1 MSKFCENVINNKDFE
16 ILKNH
21 IGKYADDL
29 IEDSNCKVILDVKIT
44 EFNDDNIKKLIIKYL
59 NNENKNV
66 TRTTH
71 IEKKKVKNNI
81 LKRVHDRKDIKPFGR
96 AITENNSPTIDKEIQ
111 IQKTIP
117 NIKINN
123 ENSKK
128 KKLESKKIGPKQKY
142 KPPTVT
148 SSMNTNKK
156 INVYVPPTRTPNNN
170 RIIPSN
176 KVKIINIDSD
186 TTIDDIKDL
195 CYEFGN
201 VINCYIPTFNFG
213 NKKGKNK
220 GFAIVKFNTGLE
232 RDKCIENINNMKYN
246 SMILKAEKYN

>member
-1 MSKFCENVINNKDFE
+1 MLKEQH
-16 ILKNH
+16 IL
-21 IGKYADDL
+21 
-29 IEDSNCKVILDVKIT
+29 
-44 EFNDDNIKKLIIKYL
+44 
-59 NNENKNV
+59 
-66 TRTTH
+66 
-71 IEKKKVKNNI
+71 KKKVKNNI
-81 LKRVHDRKDIKPFGR
+81 LKRVHDRKDIKPFGK
-96 AITENNSPTIDKEIQ
+96 AMNENNNPTIDKQIE
-111 IQKTIP
+111 IQKTIS

-123 ENSKK
+123 ENSRK
-128 KKLESKKIGPKQKY
+128 KKLESKKVVTKQKY

-148 SSMNTNKK
+148 SNNTSKK
-156 INVYVPPTRTPNNN
+156 INVYVPPTRKTSNKAAM
-170 RIIPSN
+170 PSN